1 MLREAE
7 ETSNAILA
15 QMQIIAYTL
24 SKHKVARALKG
35 VWDKRGPRLI
45 AEIGDIRRVIGRI
58 CNSPIMINKTV
69 IFYNIWIV
77 RNNFINALLWQF

>member
-35 VWDKRGPRLI
+35 V
-45 AEIGDIRRVIGRI
+45 
-58 CNSPIMINKTV
+58 
-69 IFYNIWIV
+69 
-77 RNNFINALLWQF
+77 